1 MPRAPRCRAVRA
13 LLRGRYREVLPLAT
27 FMRRLGPQG
36 RRLVRRGDPAAFRA
50 LVAQCLVCV
59 PWDARPAPVGPSFRQ
74 VGCPGDPARAC
85 RGGRGR
91 AARSGP
97 GAPPSP
103 APRDPSTPQV
113 SCLKELVARVVQR
126 LCERGARNVLAFGF
140 ALLDG
145 ARGGPPVAFTTSVR
159 SYLPNTVTETLRGS
173 GAWGLLLRRVG
184 DDVLAHLL
192 TRCALYVLVAPS
204 CAYQVCGPP
213 LYDLCAPAATR
224 PLATSGHRPGTRMDL
239 RPTRQ
244 ARNAGARRRR
254 GAGGSSPPL
263 AKRPRHDVT
272 PEPERGPDRPSSRP
286 PPGRAHGL
294 SGGEPGAVTSA
305 RAAAEANS
313 GEGGPP
319 GTRLTSAGAQLS
331 RPQGVP
337 LSHLSHPETKHFL
350 YCPGGKE
357 RLRPS
362 FLLSALRP
370 SLTGARTLLE
380 AIFLGSKSPRPGA
393 ARRTRRLPARY
404 WRMRPLF
411 RELLANHARCPYDA
425 LLRTHCPLRAPAPAE
440 GSSRGVGGGAGGCAL
455 GRPPGAPGG
464 LLQLLRQHSSP
475 WQVYAFLRAC
485 LCRLVPAGLW
495 GSGHNRR
502 RFLRNVKKFVSLGKH
517 AKLSLQE
524 LTWKMRVQDCA
535 WLRGSPGARCVPAA
549 EHRRR
554 EEVLAKF
561 LCWLMG
567 TYVVELLKSFFYV
580 TETTFQKNRLFF
592 YRKRIWSQLQSIGIR
607 QHFNSVHLRELS
619 EAEVRRHQE
628 ARPTLLTSKLRFLPK
643 PSGLR
648 PIVNM
653 DYVVGARTFRRDKKV
668 RHLTSQVKNLFGVL
682 NYERARRPSLL
693 GASVLGMDDI
703 HRVWRSFVL
712 RVRAQDPAPQ
722 LYFVKVD
729 VTGAY
734 DALPQDKLVEVIA
747 NVIRPQENTYCVRHY
762 AVVQRTAQGHVRKSF
777 KRHVSTFVDL
787 QPYMRQF
794 VEHLQETS
802 SLRDAVVIEQ
812 SSSLNETGHSL
823 FHLFLRLVHNHVI
836 RIGGKS
842 YVQCQ
847 GIPQGSILSTL
858 LCSLCYGD
866 MESRL
871 FSGIQQDGVLLR
883 LVDDFL
889 LVTPHLAQ
897 AQAFLRTLVSGV
909 PEYGCTANL
918 QKTAVNFPVDT
929 GAPGS
934 AAPLQLPAH
943 CLFPWCGLLL
953 DTRTLEVFCDYSSYA
968 QTSIRSSLT
977 FSQGTRPGRNM
988 RRKLL
993 AVMRLKCC
1001 AVFLDLQVPRVRAPV
1016 SVQPAGEE
1024 EPLLFPPCHRGH
1036 RVALLLPPESQEHRA
1051 VPRGQG
1057 RLRPISFRGC
1067 PVALPAR
1074 LPAQAGSS
1082 QQHLQVSSGTA
1093 PGGLSIQMT
1102 ELTRLWLTQV
1112 QRGRRQHTGGEQCRT
1127 EPHPTPTT
1135 PASPVV
1141 PLLCKHRED
1150 RLPNTGDTPRTPHRA
1165 SGHPPLAPT
1174 HSHARGPVLTFPS
1187 QTRPKTAPTHPLHT
1201 PESSGTGIL
1210 SAFCSGSRIC
1220 FEVLNP

>member
-535 WLRGSPGARCVPAA
+535 WLRGSPGEEPGRAGACWTPA
-549 EHRRR
+549 
-554 EEVLAKF
+554 
-561 LCWLMG
+561 
-567 TYVVELLKSFFYV
+567 S
-580 TETTFQKNRLFF
+580 
-592 YRKRIWSQLQSIGIR
+592 
-607 QHFNSVHLRELS
+607 
-619 EAEVRRHQE
+619 
-628 ARPTLLTSKLRFLPK
+628 LP
-643 PSGLR
+643 
-648 PIVNM
+648 
-653 DYVVGARTFRRDKKV
+653 A
-668 RHLTSQVKNLFGVL
+668 
-682 NYERARRPSLL
+682 
-693 GASVLGMDDI
+693 
-703 HRVWRSFVL
+703 
-712 RVRAQDPAPQ
+712 
-722 LYFVKVD
+722 
-729 VTGAY
+729 
-734 DALPQDKLVEVIA
+734 
-747 NVIRPQENTYCVRHY
+747 
-762 AVVQRTAQGHVRKSF
+762 
-777 KRHVSTFVDL
+777 
-787 QPYMRQF
+787 
-794 VEHLQETS
+794 
-802 SLRDAVVIEQ
+802 
-812 SSSLNETGHSL
+812 
-823 FHLFLRLVHNHVI
+823 
-836 RIGGKS
+836 
-842 YVQCQ
+842 Q
-847 GIPQGSILSTL
+847 GIP
-858 LCSLCYGD
+858 
-866 MESRL
+866 
-871 FSGIQQDGVLLR
+871 
-883 LVDDFL
+883 
-889 LVTPHLAQ
+889 A
-897 AQAFLRTLVSGV
+897 
-909 PEYGCTANL
+909 
-918 QKTAVNFPVDT
+918 
-929 GAPGS
+929 
-934 AAPLQLPAH
+934 
-943 CLFPWCGLLL
+943 
-953 DTRTLEVFCDYSSYA
+953 
-968 QTSIRSSLT
+968 
-977 FSQGTRPGRNM
+977 
-988 RRKLL
+988 
-993 AVMRLKCC
+993 
-1001 AVFLDLQVPRVRAPV
+1001 
-1016 SVQPAGEE
+1016 
-1024 EPLLFPPCHRGH
+1024 
-1036 RVALLLPPESQEHRA
+1036 
-1051 VPRGQG
+1051 
-1057 RLRPISFRGC
+1057 
-1067 PVALPAR
+1067 
-1074 LPAQAGSS
+1074 
-1082 QQHLQVSSGTA
+1082 
-1093 PGGLSIQMT
+1093 
-1102 ELTRLWLTQV
+1102 
-1112 QRGRRQHTGGEQCRT
+1112 
-1127 EPHPTPTT
+1127 
-1135 PASPVV
+1135 
-1141 PLLCKHRED
+1141 
-1150 RLPNTGDTPRTPHRA
+1150 
-1165 SGHPPLAPT
+1165 
-1174 HSHARGPVLTFPS
+1174 
-1187 QTRPKTAPTHPLHT
+1187 
-1201 PESSGTGIL
+1201 
-1210 SAFCSGSRIC
+1210 
-1220 FEVLNP
+1220 